1 MRTFN
6 FITIFPDLIN
16 NFLKYGLVNR
26 AIEKKIIEINTIYL
40 RDFSDDSNLRIDDK
54 SYGGGP
60 GMVMRYK
67 PVEDALKSIIR
78 KSYVIY
84 LSPHGSKLDQHKISE
99 LTKAQNLT
107 FLCGR
112 YEGYDQR
119 VVDDLV
125 DEQISLGDYVI
136 SGGELPSLILLEGI
150 TRLLPNVANDL
161 DSILNDSFTD
171 NLLDY
176 PHYTRPESINGL
188 EVPDVLLSGN
198 HNEIAKWRRKQSLG
212 ITWKNRPDLL
222 KIVKLS
228 IEDDKLLEE
237 YINESKDNEN
247 K

>member
-26 AIEKKIIEINTIYL
+26 AIERKIIEINTIYL

-67 PVEDALKSIIR
+67 PVEDALKSITR

-176 PHYTRPESINGL
+176 PHYTRPELINGH

-222 KIVKLS
+222 KNVKLS
-228 IEDDKLLEE
+228 IEDDKLLKE
-237 YINESKDNEN
+237 YINESKENDN

>member
-1 MRTFN
+1 MKTFN
-6 FITIFPDLIN
+6 FITIFPDLIDD
-16 NFLKYGLVNR
+16 FLKYGLVNR
-26 AIEKKIIEINTIYL
+26 AIEKKIIEVNNIYL

-60 GMVMRYK
+60 GMVMKYK
-67 PVEDALKSIIR
+67 PVEDALKSIKT
-78 KSYVIY
+78 KSHIIY
-84 LSPHGSKLDQHKISE
+84 LSPHGNKLDQHKISK
-99 LTKAQNLT
+99 LVKIQNLT

-119 VVDDLV
+119 VVDYLV
-125 DEQISLGDYVI
+125 DEQISLGDYVT
-136 SGGELPSLILLEGI
+136 SGGELPSLILLECI
-150 TRLLPNVANDL
+150 TRMLPNVANDM

-176 PHYTRPESINGL
+176 PHYTRPESINGH

-198 HNEIAKWRRKQSLG
+198 HDEIAKWRRKQSLG

-222 KIVKLS
+222 KNVKLS
-228 IEDDKLLEE
+228 IEDDKLLKE
-237 YINESKDNEN
+237 YINESEDNEN

>member
-67 PVEDALKSIIR
+67 PVEDALKSITK

-176 PHYTRPESINGL
+176 PHYTRPESINGH

-222 KIVKLS
+222 KNVKLS
-228 IEDDKLLEE
+228 IEDDKLLKE
-237 YINESKDNEN
+237 YINELKENEN

>member
-6 FITIFPDLIN
+6 FITIFPDIIN

-67 PVEDALKSIIR
+67 PVEDALKSITR

-99 LTKAQNLT
+99 LTNVQNLT

-176 PHYTRPESINGL
+176 PHYTRPESINGH

-222 KIVKLS
+222 KNVKLS
-228 IEDDKLLEE
+228 IEDDKLLKE
-237 YINESKDNEN
+237 YINESKENEN

>member
-1 MRTFN
+1 MKTFN
-6 FITIFPDLIN
+6 FITIFPELIN
-16 NFLKYGLVNR
+16 NFLKYGLVSR

-40 RDFSDDSNLRIDDK
+40 RDFSEDSNLRIDDK

-67 PVEDALKSIIR
+67 PVEDALKSIKR

-84 LSPHGSKLDQHKISE
+84 LSPQGSKLNQYKISE
-99 LTKAQNLT
+99 LTKVKNLT

-176 PHYTRPESINGL
+176 QHYTIPESINNQ

-222 KIVKLS
+222 KNVKLS
-228 IEDDKLLEE
+228 IEDDKLLKE
-237 YINESKDNEN
+237 YINESKENEN

>member
-16 NFLKYGLVNR
+16 NFLKYGLVSR

-67 PVEDALKSIIR
+67 PVEDALKSIKR

-84 LSPHGSKLDQHKISE
+84 LSPQGSKLNQYKISE
-99 LTKAQNLT
+99 LTKVKNLT

-150 TRLLPNVANDL
+150 TRLIPNVANDI

-176 PHYTRPESINGL
+176 PHYTRPESINGH

-222 KIVKLS
+222 KNVKLS
-228 IEDDKLLEE
+228 IEDDKLLKE

>member
-1 MRTFN
+1 MKTFN
-6 FITIFPDLIN
+6 FITIFPELIN
-16 NFLKYGLVNR
+16 NFLKYGLVSR
-26 AIEKKIIEINTIYL
+26 AIEKNIIEINTIYL

-67 PVEDALKSIIR
+67 PVEDALKSIKR

-84 LSPHGSKLDQHKISE
+84 LSPQGSKLNQYKISE
-99 LTKAQNLT
+99 LTKVKNLT

-150 TRLLPNVANDL
+150 TRLLPNVANDI

-176 PHYTRPESINGL
+176 PHYTRPESINGHK
-188 EVPDVLLSGN
+188 VPDVLLSGN

-222 KIVKLS
+222 KNVKLS
-228 IEDDKLLEE
+228 IEDDKLLKE
-237 YINESKDNEN
+237 
-247 K
+247 

>member
-6 FITIFPDLIN
+6 FVTIFPDLIN

-26 AIEKKIIEINTIYL
+26 AIEKKIIEINTICL
-40 RDFSDDSNLRIDDK
+40 RDFSDDPNLRIDDK

-67 PVEDALKSIIR
+67 PVEDALKSITR

-176 PHYTRPESINGL
+176 PHYTRPESINGH

-222 KIVKLS
+222 KNVKLS
-228 IEDDKLLEE
+228 IEDDKLLKE
-237 YINESKDNEN
+237 YINESKENEN

>member
-67 PVEDALKSIIR
+67 PVEDALKSITR

-150 TRLLPNVANDL
+150 TRLLPNVANDF

-176 PHYTRPESINGL
+176 PHYTRPESINGH

-222 KIVKLS
+222 KNVKLS
-228 IEDDKLLEE
+228 IEDDKLLKE
-237 YINESKDNEN
+237 YINESKENEN

>member
-16 NFLKYGLVNR
+16 NFLKYGLVSR

-67 PVEDALKSIIR
+67 PVEDALKSIKR

-84 LSPHGSKLDQHKISE
+84 LSPQGSKLDQYKISE
-99 LTKAQNLT
+99 LTKVQNLT

-150 TRLLPNVANDL
+150 TRLLPNVANDI

-176 PHYTRPESINGL
+176 PHYTRPESINGH

-222 KIVKLS
+222 KNVKLS
-228 IEDDKLLEE
+228 IEDDKLLKE
-237 YINESKDNEN
+237 YINESKENEN

>member
-67 PVEDALKSIIR
+67 PVEDALKSITR

-176 PHYTRPESINGL
+176 PHYTRPESINGH
-188 EVPDVLLSGN
+188 EVPEVLLSGN

-222 KIVKLS
+222 KNVKLS
-228 IEDDKLLEE
+228 IEDDKLLKE
-237 YINESKDNEN
+237 YINESKENEN

>member
-60 GMVMRYK
+60 GMVMRYQ
-67 PVEDALKSIIR
+67 PVEDALKSITK

-176 PHYTRPESINGL
+176 PHYTRPESINGH

-222 KIVKLS
+222 KNVKLS
-228 IEDDKLLEE
+228 IEDDKLLKE
-237 YINESKDNEN
+237 YINESKENEN

>member
-67 PVEDALKSIIR
+67 PVEDALKSITR

-150 TRLLPNVANDL
+150 TRLLPNVANDI

-176 PHYTRPESINGL
+176 PHYTRPESINGH

-222 KIVKLS
+222 KNVKLS
-228 IEDDKLLEE
+228 IEDDKLLKE
-237 YINESKDNEN
+237 YINESKENEN

>member
-16 NFLKYGLVNR
+16 NFLKYGLVSR

-67 PVEDALKSIIR
+67 PVEDALKSIKR

-84 LSPHGSKLDQHKISE
+84 LSPQGSKLDQYKISE
-99 LTKAQNLT
+99 LTKVQNLT

-176 PHYTRPESINGL
+176 PHYTRPESINGH

-222 KIVKLS
+222 KNVKLS
-228 IEDDKLLEE
+228 IEDDKLLKE
-237 YINESKDNEN
+237 YIIESKKNEN

>member
-67 PVEDALKSIIR
+67 PVEDALKSITR

-176 PHYTRPESINGL
+176 PHYTRPESINSH

-222 KIVKLS
+222 KNVKLS
-228 IEDDKLLEE
+228 IEDDKLLKE
-237 YINESKDNEN
+237 YINESKKNEN

>member
-67 PVEDALKSIIR
+67 PVEDALKSITR

-176 PHYTRPESINGL
+176 PHYTRPESINGH

-222 KIVKLS
+222 KNVKLS
-228 IEDDKLLEE
+228 IEDDKLLKE
-237 YINESKDNEN
+237 YIIESKKNEN

>member
-6 FITIFPDLIN
+6 FITIFPDIIN

-67 PVEDALKSIIR
+67 PVEDALKSITR

-176 PHYTRPESINGL
+176 PHYTRPESINGH

-222 KIVKLS
+222 KNVKLS
-228 IEDDKLLEE
+228 IEDDKLLKE
-237 YINESKDNEN
+237 YINESKENEN

>member
-6 FITIFPDLIN
+6 FITIFPDIIN

-67 PVEDALKSIIR
+67 PVEDALKSITK

-176 PHYTRPESINGL
+176 PHYTRPESINGH

-222 KIVKLS
+222 KNVKLS
-228 IEDDKLLEE
+228 IEDDKLLKE
-237 YINESKDNEN
+237 YINESKENEN

>member
-1 MRTFN
+1 MRIFN

-67 PVEDALKSIIR
+67 PVEDALKSITR

-99 LTKAQNLT
+99 LTKEQNLT

-176 PHYTRPESINGL
+176 PHYTRPESINGH

-222 KIVKLS
+222 KNVKLS
-228 IEDDKLLEE
+228 IEDDKLLKE
-237 YINESKDNEN
+237 YINESKENEN

>member
-6 FITIFPDLIN
+6 FITIFPDIIN

-67 PVEDALKSIIR
+67 PVEDALKSITR

-84 LSPHGSKLDQHKISE
+84 LSPQGSKLDQYKISE
-99 LTKAQNLT
+99 LTKVQNLT

-119 VVDDLV
+119 VVDNLV

-150 TRLLPNVANDL
+150 TRLLPNVANDI
-161 DSILNDSFTD
+161 DSILNDSFKD

-176 PHYTRPESINGL
+176 PHYTRPESINGH

-222 KIVKLS
+222 KNVKLS
-228 IEDDKLLEE
+228 IEDDKLLKE
-237 YINESKDNEN
+237 YINESKENEN

>member
-67 PVEDALKSIIR
+67 PVEDALKSITR

-176 PHYTRPESINGL
+176 PHYTRPESINGH

-222 KIVKLS
+222 KNVKLS
-228 IEDDKLLEE
+228 IEDDKLLKE

>member
-67 PVEDALKSIIR
+67 PVEDALKSITR

-161 DSILNDSFTD
+161 DSILNDSFTN

-176 PHYTRPESINGL
+176 PHYTRPESINGH

-222 KIVKLS
+222 KNVKLS
-228 IEDDKLLEE
+228 IEDDKLLKE
-237 YINESKDNEN
+237 YINESKENEN

>member
-67 PVEDALKSIIR
+67 PVEDALKSITR

-99 LTKAQNLT
+99 LTKTQNLT

-176 PHYTRPESINGL
+176 PHYTRPESINGH

-222 KIVKLS
+222 KNVKLS
-228 IEDDKLLEE
+228 IEDDKLLKE
-237 YINESKDNEN
+237 YIIESKENEN

>member
-67 PVEDALKSIIR
+67 PVEDALKIITR

-176 PHYTRPESINGL
+176 PHYTRPESINGH

-222 KIVKLS
+222 KNVKLS
-228 IEDDKLLEE
+228 IEDDKLLKE
-237 YINESKDNEN
+237 YIIESKKNEN

>member
-1 MRTFN
+1 MKTFN
-6 FITIFPDLIN
+6 FITIFPELIN
-16 NFLKYGLVNR
+16 NFLKYGLVSR
-26 AIEKKIIEINTIYL
+26 AIEKNIIEINTIYL

-67 PVEDALKSIIR
+67 PVEDALKSIKR

-84 LSPHGSKLDQHKISE
+84 LSPQGSKLDQYKISE
-99 LTKAQNLT
+99 LTKVQNLT

-150 TRLLPNVANDL
+150 TRLLPNVANDI

-176 PHYTRPESINGL
+176 PHYTRPESINGH

-222 KIVKLS
+222 KNVKLS
-228 IEDDKLLEE
+228 IEDDKLLKE
-237 YINESKDNEN
+237 YINESKENEN

>member
-67 PVEDALKSIIR
+67 PVEDALKSITR

-176 PHYTRPESINGL
+176 PHYTRPESINGHD
-188 EVPDVLLSGN
+188 VPDVLLSGN

-222 KIVKLS
+222 KNVKLS
-228 IEDDKLLEE
+228 IEDDKLLKE
-237 YINESKDNEN
+237 YINESKENEN

>member
-67 PVEDALKSIIR
+67 PVEDALKSITK

-150 TRLLPNVANDL
+150 TRLLPKVANDL

-171 NLLDY
+171 HLLDY
-176 PHYTRPESINGL
+176 PHYTRPESINGH

-222 KIVKLS
+222 KNVKLS
-228 IEDDKLLEE
+228 IEDDKLLKE
-237 YINESKDNEN
+237 YIIESKKNEN

>member
-16 NFLKYGLVNR
+16 NFLKYGLVSR

-67 PVEDALKSIIR
+67 PVEDALKSIKR

-84 LSPHGSKLDQHKISE
+84 LSPQGSKLDQYKISE
-99 LTKAQNLT
+99 LTKVQNLT

-150 TRLLPNVANDL
+150 TRLLPNVANDI

-176 PHYTRPESINGL
+176 PHYTRPESINGH

-222 KIVKLS
+222 KNVKLS
-228 IEDDKLLEE
+228 IEDDKLLKEF
-237 YINESKDNEN
+237 INESKENEN

>member
-67 PVEDALKSIIR
+67 PVEDALKSITK

-176 PHYTRPESINGL
+176 PHYTRPESINGH
-188 EVPDVLLSGN
+188 EVPEVLLSGN

-222 KIVKLS
+222 KNVKLS
-228 IEDDKLLEE
+228 IEDDKLLKE
-237 YINESKDNEN
+237 YINESKENEN

>member
-16 NFLKYGLVNR
+16 NFLKYGLVSR

-67 PVEDALKSIIR
+67 PVEDALKSIKR

-84 LSPHGSKLDQHKISE
+84 LSPQGSKLDQYKISE
-99 LTKAQNLT
+99 LTKVQNLT

-150 TRLLPNVANDL
+150 TRLLPNVANDI

-176 PHYTRPESINGL
+176 PHYTRPESINGH

-222 KIVKLS
+222 KNVKLS
-228 IEDDKLLEE
+228 IEDDKLLKE
-237 YINESKDNEN
+237 YILEN
-247 K
+247 KENDQK

>member
-16 NFLKYGLVNR
+16 NFLKYGLVSR
-26 AIEKKIIEINTIYL
+26 AIEKKIIKINTIYL

-54 SYGGGP
+54 SYGGGS

-67 PVEDALKSIIR
+67 PVEDALKSIKR

-84 LSPHGSKLDQHKISE
+84 LSPQGSKLNQYKISE
-99 LTKAQNLT
+99 LTKVKNLT

-150 TRLLPNVANDL
+150 TRLLPNVANDI

-176 PHYTRPESINGL
+176 PHYTRPESINGH

-222 KIVKLS
+222 KNVKLS
-228 IEDDKLLEE
+228 IEDDKLLKE
-237 YINESKDNEN
+237 YINESKENEN

>member
-67 PVEDALKSIIR
+67 PVEDALKSITR

-119 VVDDLV
+119 VVNDLV

-176 PHYTRPESINGL
+176 PHYTRPESINGH

-222 KIVKLS
+222 KNVKLS
-228 IEDDKLLEE
+228 IEDDKLLKE
-237 YINESKDNEN
+237 YINESKENEN

>member
-67 PVEDALKSIIR
+67 PVEDALKSITR

-176 PHYTRPESINGL
+176 PHYTRPESINGH

-222 KIVKLS
+222 KNVKLS
-228 IEDDKLLEE
+228 IEDDKLLKE
-237 YINESKDNEN
+237 YINESKKNEN

>member
-67 PVEDALKSIIR
+67 PVEDDLKSITR

-176 PHYTRPESINGL
+176 PHYTRPESINGH

-222 KIVKLS
+222 KNVKLS
-228 IEDDKLLEE
+228 IEDDKLLKE
-237 YINESKDNEN
+237 YINESKENEN